1 MCNNESERGAVS
13 AGEIRVLSKS
23 GIDRLVLIRPACNT
37 GGFTRHTP
45 ASLQYGMAG
54 VAGKKRQT
62 CTFTLL
68 HSYVEYATVYDLIV
82 EPIVS
87 GLSYTIVVQED
98 LLATVYTER
107 LGVLR
112 GRLPALL
119 EDGLGIYSG
128 THDPHPLDA
137 IWQFKVAEGATIR
150 KLCDIDE
157 ILYNLDNDI

>member
-1 MCNNESERGAVS
+1 MCNNESRRIAVS
-13 AGEIRVLSKS
+13 AGEIRVLSKG
-23 GIDRLVLIRPACNT
+23 GIDRLVLIRSDCNME
-37 GGFTRHTP
+37 GFTRHTST
-45 ASLQYGMAG
+45 SLQHGTAG
-54 VAGKKRQT
+54 VAGET
-62 CTFTLL
+62 CAFTLL

-87 GLSYTIVVQED
+87 GLNYTIVVQED

-107 LGVLR
+107 LGMLR

-119 EDGLGIYSG
+119 EGGLGVYSG

>member
-1 MCNNESERGAVS
+1 MCNNESGRTMVS

-23 GIDRLVLIRPACNT
+23 GIDRLVLIRPACNMD
-37 GGFTRHTP
+37 GFSSHTS
-45 ASLQYGMAG
+45 ASLQYGTAG
-54 VAGKKRQT
+54 VAGNKRQL

-119 EDGLGIYSG
+119 EGELGIYSG
-128 THDPHPLDA
+128 THTPHPLDA

-150 KLCDIDE
+150 GLCDIDE
-157 ILYNLDNDI
+157 ILYDLDNDI

>member
-1 MCNNESERGAVS
+1 MCNNESERTAVS

-23 GIDRLVLIRPACNT
+23 GIDRLVLVRPACNMD
-37 GGFTRHTP
+37 GFSRHTST
-45 ASLQYGMAG
+45 SLQHGTAG
-54 VAGKKRQT
+54 GAGKKRQT

-119 EDGLGIYSG
+119 EGGLGIYSG
-128 THDPHPLDA
+128 THTPHPLDA

-157 ILYNLDNDI
+157 ILYDLDNDI

>member
-1 MCNNESERGAVS
+1 MCNNKREGTAVS

-23 GIDRLVLIRPACNT
+23 GIDRLVLLRTACNM
-37 GGFTRHTP
+37 GGFTHHTP
-45 ASLQYGMAG
+45 ASLQYGTAG
-54 VAGKKRQT
+54 VEGKKRQT

-119 EDGLGIYSG
+119 EGRLGIYSG

-157 ILYNLDNDI
+157 ILYDLDNDI

>member
-1 MCNNESERGAVS
+1 MCNNESGRTTGS

-23 GIDRLVLIRPACNT
+23 GIDRLVLIRPACNME
-37 GGFTRHTP
+37 GFTRHTS
-45 ASLQYGMAG
+45 ASMQHGTAG
-54 VAGKKRQT
+54 VAGNKRQL

-119 EDGLGIYSG
+119 EGELGIYSG
-128 THDPHPLDA
+128 THTPHPLDA

-150 KLCDIDE
+150 GLCDIDE
-157 ILYNLDNDI
+157 ILYDLDNDI

>member
-1 MCNNESERGAVS
+1 MYTKGGNHMYNNGGKKTGVGGASV
-13 AGEIRVLSKS
+13 GEVRVLSK
-23 GIDRLVLIRPACNT
+23 GGVDRLVLVK
-37 GGFTRHTP
+37 
-45 ASLQYGMAG
+45 G
-54 VAGKKRQT
+54 VDGKT
-62 CTFTLL
+62 CQFTLL
-68 HSYVEYATVYDLIV
+68 HSYAEYATVYDLIV

-112 GRLPALL
+112 GRLPTLL
-119 EDGLGIYSG
+119 GGRLGIYSG
-128 THDPHPLDA
+128 AHYPHPPDA

-150 KLCDIDE
+150 ELCDIDE

>member
-1 MCNNESERGAVS
+1 MCNNKGRRTAVS
-13 AGEIRVLSKS
+13 SGEIRVLSKG
-23 GIDRLVLIRPACNT
+23 GIDRLVLIRPACNME
-37 GGFTRHTP
+37 GFTRHTST
-45 ASLQYGMAG
+45 SLQHGSAG
-54 VAGKKRQT
+54 VAGKT
-62 CTFTLL
+62 CAFTLL

-87 GLSYTIVVQED
+87 GLSYTIVVQKD

-112 GRLPALL
+112 GRLPALI
-119 EDGLGIYSG
+119 ERGLGIYSG

-150 KLCDIDE
+150 ELCDIE
-157 ILYNLDNDI
+157 KILYNLENDI

>member
-1 MCNNESERGAVS
+1 MCNNESGRTTVS

-23 GIDRLVLIRPACNT
+23 GIDRLVLIRPACNME
-37 GGFTRHTP
+37 GFTRHTS
-45 ASLQYGMAG
+45 ASLQHGTAG
-54 VAGKKRQT
+54 VAGNKRQL

-119 EDGLGIYSG
+119 EGELGIYYG
-128 THDPHPLDA
+128 THTPHPLDA

-157 ILYNLDNDI
+157 ILYDWDNDI

>member
-1 MCNNESERGAVS
+1 MCNNESGRTMVS

-23 GIDRLVLIRPACNT
+23 GIDRLVLIRPACNMEW
-37 GGFTRHTP
+37 FTRHTS
-45 ASLQYGMAG
+45 ASLQHGTAG
-54 VAGKKRQT
+54 VAGNKRQL

-119 EDGLGIYSG
+119 EGELGIYSG
-128 THDPHPLDA
+128 THTPHPLDA

-150 KLCDIDE
+150 GLCDIDE
-157 ILYNLDNDI
+157 ILYDLDNDI

>member
-1 MCNNESERGAVS
+1 MCNNESGRTTVS

-23 GIDRLVLIRPACNT
+23 GIDRLVLIRPACNMEW
-37 GGFTRHTP
+37 FTRHTS
-45 ASLQYGMAG
+45 ASLQHGTAG
-54 VAGKKRQT
+54 VAGNKRQL

-119 EDGLGIYSG
+119 EGELGIYSG
-128 THDPHPLDA
+128 THTPHPLDA

-150 KLCDIDE
+150 GLCDIDE
-157 ILYNLDNDI
+157 ILYDLDNDI

>member
-1 MCNNESERGAVS
+1 MCNNESEMGAVS

-23 GIDRLVLIRPACNT
+23 GIDRLVLIRTACNT
-37 GGFTRHTP
+37 EGFTRHTP
-45 ASLQYGMAG
+45 ASLQYGTAG
-54 VAGKKRQT
+54 VAGKT